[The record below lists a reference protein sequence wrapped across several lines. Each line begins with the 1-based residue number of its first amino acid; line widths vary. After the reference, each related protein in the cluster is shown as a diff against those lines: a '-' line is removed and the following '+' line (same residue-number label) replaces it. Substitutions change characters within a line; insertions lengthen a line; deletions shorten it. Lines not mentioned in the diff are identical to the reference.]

1 MRANTLRVVFSRWLD
16 LVFQYLGRLAVALV
30 VLPAVAGLAY
40 LAIDRTQVVS
50 TRIWADP
57 PAYSG
62 QDLSPVGPQ
71 ALFPADSDISIMN
84 ELVLTDSFVDQ
95 VLGADPT
102 YPGQAEDAKVAM
114 RASFR
119 SSLQVSRQGP
129 NLIGI
134 QYTTSDPT
142 YGVGLLN
149 NLVKV
154 YGDTLKKLQL
164 NLADAAGN
172 VLQSQLQA
180 ALTDRDAAVG
190 SLQAFV
196 DTHSALTPEQLAAD
210 PTYVTLSGQ
219 AHAKSD
225 QYLTLLVQSEQV
237 DMLRAAVP
245 NAQPTAFHVVDPPTL
260 EHTGLS
266 LKSPAVRIT
275 LQTLAGVAGFE
286 MLLIYVMARR
296 DPRIRS
302 GEDAARVLDVP
313 YLGST
318 RAIGA

>member
-1 MRANTLRVVFSRWLD
+1 MFSRWLD
-16 LVFQYLGRLAVALV
+16 LVFQYLGRLAVALI

-40 LAIDRTQVVS
+40 LAIDRTQTVA

-62 QDLSPVGPQ
+62 QDLSPVGSQP
-71 ALFPADSDISIMN
+71 LFPADSDISIMN
-84 ELVLTDSFVDQ
+84 ELVVTDSFVDE

-102 YPGQAEDAKVAM
+102 YQGQPEDAKIGM
-114 RASFR
+114 RQSFR

-134 QYTTSDPT
+134 QLTTSNPT
-142 YGVGLLN
+142 NGVSLLN
-149 NLVKV
+149 NLMKV

-164 NLADAAGN
+164 NRADAAGS

-180 ALTDRDAAVG
+180 ALKDRDAAVA

-196 DTHSALTPEQLAAD
+196 NAHSAFTPEQLAAD

-225 QYLTLLVQSEQV
+225 QYLTLLVQSQQV
-237 DMLRAAVP
+237 EMLRAAVP
-245 NAQPTAFHVVDPPTL
+245 NAEPTAFHIVDPPSL
-260 EHTGLS
+260 EHTSLS
-266 LKSPAVRIT
+266 LKSPAVKIT
-275 LQTLAGVAGFE
+275 LQTLGGVAAIE

-302 GEDAARVLDVP
+302 GEDAARILDVP
-313 YLGST
+313 YLGAT
-318 RAIGA
+318 RATGA